1 VKNRFHSVPFKCN
14 LQRYTAVL
22 AFPGE
27 PTKGGACTGACT
39 SPAGS
44 LEGHM
49 VGLYKLN
56 PVDHP

>member
-1 VKNRFHSVPFKCN
+1 VPFKCN